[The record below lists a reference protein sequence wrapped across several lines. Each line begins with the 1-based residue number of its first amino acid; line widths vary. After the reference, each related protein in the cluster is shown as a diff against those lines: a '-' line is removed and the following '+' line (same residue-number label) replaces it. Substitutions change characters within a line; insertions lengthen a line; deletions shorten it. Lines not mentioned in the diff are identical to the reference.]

1 MIRGI
6 TLRRFKRFADVHVP
20 VPDHIVLAGPNNT
33 GKTTVLQAVAAWGLA
48 LNAWKLINDFNSR
61 KGGYMFAPISRES
74 FAAVPLRSFD
84 FLWREKSHSNCI
96 EIELLHDGIGAVAME
111 FHYDTTEQI
120 KVRPSLDVKPEAL
133 RALVFDATFIP
144 AMSGLT
150 PREAPYA
157 NIATIDALLAQS
169 RPGDVLRNL
178 LVIAHRDEAAWAR
191 LTSAVVRMFNVQLQ
205 PPSQGAWIIAEYRA
219 VGSDKL
225 LDIASAGSGFQQ
237 VLMLLALLHTRPGRV
252 LLMDE
257 PDAHLH
263 MFLQDT
269 IYSELRSAAALQ
281 NSQLI
286 IATHSEVVINSVDA
300 RELCLMYGKPR
311 LLASNDERAK
321 LVGGLS
327 GLSHSD
333 LMLADAAQGVLYVE
347 DYTDIELLREFA
359 KVLGHQ
365 PAIRL
370 LSQRLMW
377 KASQAALPEGL
388 GEFKASQHWE
398 MLKLV
403 NTDLPALELLDG
415 DSKNKADERITGKA
429 DVLQRLRWRR
439 YEVESYL
446 LHPALL
452 ERFVEHLAGPG
463 TGVTL
468 LRAEMLRTFQ
478 AEYLENPAQPIPLVA
493 AFLRNEPA
501 SKTTIPALLQTAGIH
516 GFEKRRMHEIAALAR
531 PEELDAEVAEKLDA
545 ICVAFGVDPSAE
557 QNV

>member
-6 TLRRFKRFADVHVP
+6 TLRRFKRFADVTVP
-20 VPDHIVLAGPNNT
+20 VSDHIVLAGPNNT
-33 GKTTVLQAVAAWGLA
+33 GKTTVLQAVAAWSLA
-48 LNAWKLINDFNSR
+48 FNSWKQLNDFNSR
-61 KGGYMFAPISRES
+61 RGGYTTAPISRES

-84 FLWREKSHSNCI
+84 FLWRERQYGAFI
-96 EIELLHDGIGAVAME
+96 EIELLHDGLGPVAME

-120 KVRPSLDVKPEAL
+120 KVRPALSVKPDIL
-133 RALVFDATFIP
+133 KQLSFDATFVP

-178 LVIAHRDEAAWAR
+178 LVIAHRDDAAWQR
-191 LTSAVVRMFNVQLQ
+191 LTRAVQRMFNVDLQ
-205 PPSQGAWIIAEYRA
+205 APTQGAWIVAEYKA
-219 VGSDKL
+219 VGSNHL

-263 MFLQDT
+263 LFLQDT
-269 IYSELRSAAALQ
+269 IYSELRSAAAQQ

-300 RELCLMYGKPR
+300 RELCLMYGQPR
-311 LLASNDERAK
+311 LLANDAERAK

-333 LMLADAAQGVLYVE
+333 LMMADAAQGILYVE
-347 DYTDIELLREFA
+347 DYTDLEILREYA
-359 KVLGHQ
+359 KVLDHQ

-377 KASQAALPEGL
+377 KAMQAALPDGL
-388 GEFKASQHWE
+388 GEFKPQQHWD

-403 NTDLPALELLDG
+403 NPQLLAVELLDG
-415 DSKNKADERITGKA
+415 DSKNKADERVSGA
-429 DVLQRLRWRR
+429 PDVLQRLRWQR
-439 YEVESYL
+439 YEIESYL
-446 LHPALL
+446 LHPDLL
-452 ERFVEHLAGPG
+452 SRFVERLVGAGAA
-463 TGVTL
+463 VDS
-468 LRAEMLRTFQ
+468 LRAEMLAVFQ
-478 AEYLENPAQPIPLVA
+478 ADYLANPSEPIALVA
-493 AFLRNEPA
+493 SYLKREPA
-501 SKTTIPALLQTAGIH
+501 SKTTIPGLLQAAGIH
-516 GFEKRRMHEIAALAR
+516 GFEKRRMHEIAALAK
-531 PEELDAEVAEKLDA
+531 PEELDPEVRQKLDL
-545 ICVAFGVDPSAE
+545 ICRAFGVDAAS
-557 QNV
+557 

>member
-6 TLRRFKRFADVHVP
+6 TLRRFKRFDDVHVP
-20 VPDHIVLAGPNNT
+20 VADHIVLAGPNNT
-33 GKTTVLQAVAAWGLA
+33 GKTTVLQAVAAWSLA
-48 LNAWKLINDFNSR
+48 FNTWRQINDFNSR
-61 KGGYMFAPISRES
+61 KGGYMYAPISRES

-84 FLWREKSHSNCI
+84 FLWRERQMNTFI
-96 EIELLHDGIGAVAME
+96 EIELVHDGIGPISME

-120 KVRPSLDVKPEAL
+120 KTRPSLHAKPEAL
-133 RALVFDATFIP
+133 RDLSFDATFIP

-178 LVIAHRDEAAWAR
+178 LLIAHGDESAWAR
-191 LTSAVVRMFNVQLQ
+191 LTSSVRRMFNVHLM
-205 PPSQGAWIIAEYRA
+205 PPSAGAWIVAEYRTE
-219 VGSDKL
+219 GSDKL

-263 MFLQDT
+263 LFLQDT
-269 IYSELRSAAALQ
+269 IYTELRSAAAVQ

-286 IATHSEVVINSVDA
+286 VATHSEVVIDSVDA

-311 LLASNDERAK
+311 LLANDAEKAK
-321 LVGGLS
+321 VIAGLS

-333 LMLADAAQGVLYVE
+333 IMMADAAAGVLYIE
-347 DYTDIELLREFA
+347 DYTDLELLREFA
-359 KVLGHQ
+359 KVLNHV

-377 KASQAALPEGL
+377 KATQAPLPDGL
-388 GEFKASQHWE
+388 GEFRSQQHWE

-403 NTDLPALELLDG
+403 NPNLCAVELLDG
-415 DSKNKADERITGKA
+415 DSKNKADERISGA
-429 DVLQRLRWRR
+429 PDAVQRLRWRR

-452 ERFVEHLAGPG
+452 ERFVGHLVGPG
-463 TGVTL
+463 PAVGL
-468 LRAEMLRTFQ
+468 LQSEMLRTFQ
-478 AEYLENPAQPIPLVA
+478 AEYLADPTNPIPLVA
-493 AFLRNEPA
+493 AFLKNEPA
-501 SKTTIPALLQTAGIH
+501 SKTTIPALLQAAGIH
-516 GFEKRRMHEIAALAR
+516 GFEKRRMHEIAALAK
-531 PEELDAEVAEKLDA
+531 PDELDAEVREKLDL
-545 ICVAFGVDPSAE
+545 ICRAFGIDPTAG
-557 QNV
+557 